1 MRHGSEK
8 RPMMYLA
15 SMDIKTAFDVARP
28 TTGDQDVHGW
38 ITSVVLREM
47 VGMEGPKKFQ
57 DSGIHIFQS
66 SR

>member
-38 ITSVVLREM
+38 ITSAVLREM
-47 VGMEGPKKFQ
+47 VGMEGPKKF
-57 DSGIHIFQS
+57 
-66 SR
+66 